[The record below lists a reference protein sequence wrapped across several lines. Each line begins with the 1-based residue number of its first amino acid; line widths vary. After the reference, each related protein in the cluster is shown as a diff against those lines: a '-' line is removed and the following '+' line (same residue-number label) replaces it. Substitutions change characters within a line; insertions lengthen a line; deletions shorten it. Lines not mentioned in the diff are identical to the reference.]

1 MSGLFVTSTS
11 AAARHGAY
19 GVLRTSPA
27 VTVPVNTGIA
37 CIVDAFLWGPGA
49 KLYQPSGVKDRID
62 TFAPFGSSHTTP
74 AYLAT
79 IQKAFPQLW
88 VVKVEPAAAAAAS
101 VTVASSAPANLAT
114 WTAKWKGGTVGN
126 AISLT
131 VSAGSNGVGT
141 SFKYT
146 FTLSGTSGQTS
157 DVFDNVD
164 ISTNGAAVLAGIDFS
179 KTKLIGSATWIA
191 NGTPATGT
199 FTLSG
204 GADGTPVASDF
215 IGTAGTGDKGLA
227 VTEATRAIA
236 HIFYG
241 DPGNSIRAACNAGM
255 LSHVNAVS
263 SRMGH
268 ITGNSGQSI
277 SSAQSDVANYRSYWL
292 RYVDPWV
299 QMLDDTT
306 SAVQTVPG
314 ASFTASCAAQI
325 SPSTAISWKS
335 PECTQFFA
343 GIVGLEFDRGA
354 AAPNN
359 TAAGICT
366 FINEDAGGVSIE
378 ADVVTNAPADPANKN
393 STRSQMALQI
403 VKAWIGG
410 ARPSI
415 DAPNVAYNQQPLV
428 DALQNLLNQYVA
440 NSKNDPNHTPSI
452 NKGQI
457 DSIAAFNS
465 QVEIQS
471 GQYVVPATVQ
481 TMAEMSFLFLS
492 LNISTGVLTAKVNP
506 NSP

>member
-1 MSGLFVTSTS
+1 MGLFVTSTS
-11 AAARHGAY
+11 AAAKHGAY
-19 GVLRTSPA
+19 GILRTSPA

-49 KLYQPSGVKDRID
+49 KLVQPSSVKDRID

-88 VVKVEPAAAAAAS
+88 GVRVQPAAASQSS
-101 VTVASSAPANLAT
+101 VTVASSTPTNLAT
-114 WTAKWKGGTVGN
+114 WTAKFAGSTIGN

-131 VSAGSNGVGT
+131 VSAGSNGVAT

-146 FTLSGTSGQTS
+146 FTLTGTSGQTT
-157 DVFDNVD
+157 DTFDNVD
-164 ISTNGAAVLAGIDFS
+164 ISTNGAAVLASIDFT
-179 KTKLIGSATWIA
+179 KTKLIGSATWLA
-191 NGTPATGT
+191 NGNPVTGT
-199 FTLSG
+199 STMSG
-204 GADGTPVASDF
+204 GADGTPVATDF
-215 IGTAGTGDKGLA
+215 IGTAGTGDKGLS
-227 VTEATRAIA
+227 VTEANQKIA

-241 DPGNSIRAACNAGM
+241 DPGNSIRATCNNGM
-255 LSHVNAVS
+255 IQHLNAVS
-263 SRMGH
+263 SRMGY

-277 SSAQSDVANYRSYWL
+277 SAAQTDVANYRSYWA
-292 RYVDPWV
+292 RYMDPWV
-299 QMLDDTT
+299 QINDDTT
-306 SAVQTVPG
+306 GAVQTVPG
-314 ASFTASCAAQI
+314 AAHAASVASQL

-335 PECTQFFA
+335 PECTQFLA
-343 GIVGLEFDRGA
+343 GIIGLEVDRGA

-366 FINEDAGGVSIE
+366 YIYEDLGGVSIE

-393 STRSQMALQI
+393 GTRSQMALQI

-410 ARPSI
+410 ARPSV
-415 DAPNVAYNQQPLV
+415 DSPNVEYNQQPLV
-428 DALQNLLNQYVA
+428 DAVQNLLNQYVA
-440 NSKNDPNHTPSI
+440 NKKTDPNHQPAI
-452 NKGQI
+452 NNFTM

-465 QVEIQS
+465 DQQIQS
-471 GQYVVPATVQ
+471 GQYIVPATVQ

-492 LNISTGVLTAKVNP
+492 LNISTGVLTAAVNP